1 MKFLL
6 FRAVLV
12 LAMVCIAL
20 ARELPFAANDRQAE
34 ACVGEN
40 QRCFNQHS
48 TEECC
53 GDFVCECYD
62 YEYVDCDGTGT
73 DLFCH

>member
-20 ARELPFAANDRQAE
+20 ARELPFAANDRQ